1 MQLTT
6 AQVPA
11 EAPGWDYFLS
21 CREFYVMNTLSTIGA
36 SIVTLALIS
45 YSIGIISEQVKK
57 TLIPRVLIFITLG
70 VTLDVTATI
79 FMILGSRNS
88 PFTVHGFIGYS
99 ALLVMMVELTR
110 IWRTYQKIGLNGE
123 VPRSVHLYS
132 RYAYIWWVVAYITG
146 SLIAMT

>member
-1 MQLTT
+1 
-6 AQVPA
+6 
-11 EAPGWDYFLS
+11 
-21 CREFYVMNTLSTIGA
+21 MNTLSTIGA

-57 TLIPRVLIFITLG
+57 TLIPRVLIFITIG
-70 VTLDVTATI
+70 VTLDVTATV

-110 IWRTYQKIGLNGE
+110 IWRTYRKNGLNAE
-123 VPRSVHLYS
+123 IPLSVHLYS